1 MKKSNILTYIIYFAV
16 VAVIMVA
23 IFAMFNQKTEEKP
36 LTYDDMVA
44 KFKEFYVVEV
54 DSNGDGVIN
63 SLDVPQKV
71 RRVYGYIRNINKYTV
86 TIFETKEDWDNYF
99 DGNSRNNNGLE
110 AKIKTISLTY
120 EEYIEFFG
128 TNVGV
133 GNSLLY
139 TIKDELEA
147 QGVDST
153 FKTSTKSL
161 KQQSVFM
168 QYLPTIIVVVLA
180 IVAMFFLLRSQGGG
194 KMSGFGK
201 SKAVQT
207 TVKNVTF
214 NDVAGAE
221 EEKEELKEVVEYLR
235 NPLRFTQLG
244 AKIPRGV
251 LLVGPPGTGKTLL
264 AKAVAGEAGVPF
276 FSMSGSDFVELYVGV
291 GASRVRDLFEQAR
304 KTPAA
309 IIFIDEIDAVGRQ
322 RGAGLGGGHDER
334 EQTLNQLLVEMDGF
348 GTQSGIIVMAAT
360 NRPDILDSALLRPG
374 RFDRQITIGY
384 PDLEGREAILHV
396 HSKGKPF
403 EETVDMHKIAQT
415 TVGFTGADL
424 ANLLNEAALLA
435 ARNGKTLIGMTE
447 IEDAMIKVTVGTQKK
462 ARKMSERE
470 KRNTAVHEAGH
481 AILAHV
487 LETQDPVRQISII
500 PSGRA
505 LGYTLTPPTEDK
517 YSESKKEMQER
528 IAMMLGGRVAEQIV
542 FDDYTGG
549 ASNDILRATE
559 TARKMVTV
567 YGMSDELGTI
577 HFGSSHGSDEVF
589 LGRDFGSTPSY
600 SESTAAKIDAEIK
613 KIVTE
618 AYNLA
623 YSTIEKYREKLD
635 FITEFLLKYEI
646 MDDEQF
652 ALAMTEG
659 ATMEQVENLVT
670 EKKRRSEE
678 ENRRRAEKLEAE
690 RQQALEERRRLERE
704 LGLLDDEAEEIP
716 QIEDD
721 QEENAEEIQD
731 FEVIE
736 ETVEIDDSITEELD
750 NENEIKAL
758 ANNEEIIE
766 DDTDKNDT
774 QEN

>member
-1 MKKSNILTYIIYFAV
+1 MKKSNILTYIFYFV
-16 VAVIMVA
+16 IITVIMIA
-23 IFAMFNQKTEEKP
+23 IFAMFRQSNNEKP

-44 KFKEFYVVEV
+44 KFQEIVVTPV
-54 DSNGDGVIN
+54 DSNGDGEI
-63 SLDVPQKV
+63 DDEDIPEKT

-99 DGNSRNNNGLE
+99 DGNRRNDKELSQNV
-110 AKIKTISLTY
+110 KTVSLTY

-133 GNSLLY
+133 ANSLLY
-139 TIKDELEA
+139 TIKDKLDLE
-147 QGVDST
+147 GVDSS
-153 FKTSTKSL
+153 FKTSTKAL
-161 KQQSVFM
+161 KQQSAFM

-194 KMSGFGK
+194 KMGGFGK
-201 SKAVQT
+201 SKAVQST
-207 TVKNVTF
+207 IKNVTF
-214 NDVAGAE
+214 DDVAGAE

-235 NPLRFTQLG
+235 NPARFTQLG

-348 GTQSGIIVMAAT
+348 STQSGIIVMAAT

-374 RFDRQITIGY
+374 RFDRQVTIGY

-549 ASNDILRATE
+549 ASNDIMRATE

-567 YGMSDELGTI
+567 YGMSSELGTI
-577 HFGSSHGSDEVF
+577 HFGSNHGSDEVF
-589 LGRDFGSTPSY
+589 LGRDFSSTPSY
-600 SESTAAKIDAEIK
+600 SDSTAAKIDAEIK
-613 KIVTE
+613 KIVDD

-659 ATMEQVENLVT
+659 VTMEEVENLVT

-678 ENRRRAEKLEAE
+678 ENKRRAEKLEEEKRKAIE
-690 RQQALEERRRLERE
+690 EENRKKLEERRRLEKE
-704 LGLLDDEAEEIP
+704 LGLLDDEDEVF
-716 QIEDD
+716 QIS
-721 QEENAEEIQD
+721 
-731 FEVIE
+731 
-736 ETVEIDDSITEELD
+736 DSSSTALND
-750 NENEIKAL
+750 NEDLEQAEI
-758 ANNEEIIE
+758 EIIE
-766 DDTDKNDT
+766 NDESDDNNTSNS
-774 QEN
+774 

>member
-1 MKKSNILTYIIYFAV
+1 MKKSNIITYIFYFAIIAIIIV
-16 VAVIMVA
+16 S
-23 IFAMFNQKTEEKP
+23 IFAMFKQKKDDEV

-44 KFKEFYVVEV
+44 KFQEVVEVPV
-54 DSNGDGVIN
+54 DSNGDGVIDEN
-63 SLDVPQKV
+63 DVPEKA
-71 RRVYGYIRNINKYTV
+71 RRIYGYIRNINKYTV
-86 TIFETKEDWDNYF
+86 TIFESKEDWDNYF
-99 DGNSRNNNGLE
+99 DGNNRNNKGLAE
-110 AKIKTISLTY
+110 KIKTIELTY

-133 GNSLLY
+133 TNSLLY
-139 TIKDELEA
+139 SIRAELDA

-153 FKTSTKSL
+153 FKTSTKAL
-161 KQQSVFM
+161 KQQSAFM
-168 QYLPTIIVVVLA
+168 QYLPTIIVVILA

-201 SKAVQT
+201 SKAVQS

-214 NDVAGAE
+214 DDVAGAD

-348 GTQSGIIVMAAT
+348 GGHSGIIVMAAT

-462 ARKMSERE
+462 AKKMSERE

-517 YSESKKEMQER
+517 YSESKKEMEER
-528 IAMMLGGRVAEQIV
+528 IAMMLGGRVAEQVV
-542 FDDYTGG
+542 FGDYTGG
-549 ASNDILRATE
+549 ASNDIMRATE

-567 YGMSDELGTI
+567 YGMSEELGTI
-577 HFGSSHGSDEVF
+577 HFGSNHGSDEVF
-589 LGRDFGSTPSY
+589 LGRDFSTTPSY

-613 KIVTE
+613 RIIND
-618 AYNLA
+618 AYELA
-623 YSTIEKYREKLD
+623 YSTIEKYRDKLD

-659 ATMEQVENLVT
+659 VTMEQVENLVT

-678 ENRRRAEKLEAE
+678 ENRRRKEKLEEEKRKAF
-690 RQQALEERRRLERE
+690 EERRRLERE
-704 LGLLDDEAEEIP
+704 LGLLDDEDENEAVQLIEASDADEAESAEKTEQAINS
-716 QIEDD
+716 
-721 QEENAEEIQD
+721 QEQNINEQGPS
-731 FEVIE
+731 EVTDI
-736 ETVEIDDSITEELD
+736 
-750 NENEIKAL
+750 NEN
-758 ANNEEIIE
+758 NGE
-766 DDTDKNDT
+766 DDTTK
-774 QEN
+774 

>member
-1 MKKSNILTYIIYFAV
+1 MKKSNVITYIFYFIIITA
-16 VAVIMVA
+16 IMIA
-23 IFAMFNQKTEEKP
+23 IFAMFKQNNDEKP

-44 KFKEFYVVEV
+44 KFQEIVVTPV
-54 DSNGDGVIN
+54 DSNGDGVIDEN
-63 SLDVPQKV
+63 DVPEKT

-86 TIFETKEDWDNYF
+86 TIFEAKEDWDNYF
-99 DGNSRNNNGLE
+99 DGNSRNDKEL
-110 AKIKTISLTY
+110 AKKVKTITLTY

-133 GNSLLY
+133 SNSLLY
-139 TIKDELEA
+139 TIKDELDA
-147 QGVDST
+147 QGVDSS
-153 FKTSTKSL
+153 FKTSTKAL
-161 KQQSVFM
+161 KQQSAFM
-168 QYLPTIIVVVLA
+168 QYLPTIILV
-180 IVAMFFLLRSQGGG
+180 IVIGVSMFFLFRSQGGG
-194 KMSGFGK
+194 KMGGFGK
-201 SKAVQT
+201 SKAVQS

-214 NDVAGAE
+214 DDVAGAE

-235 NPLRFTQLG
+235 NPARFTQLG

-348 GTQSGIIVMAAT
+348 STQSGIIVMAAT

-374 RFDRQITIGY
+374 RFDRQVTIGY

-549 ASNDILRATE
+549 ASNDIMRATE

-567 YGMSDELGTI
+567 YGMSSELGTI
-577 HFGSSHGSDEVF
+577 HFGSNHGSDEVF
-589 LGRDFGSTPSY
+589 LGRDFSSTPSY
-600 SESTAAKIDAEIK
+600 SDSTASKIDAEIK
-613 KIVTE
+613 KIVDD

-678 ENRRRAEKLEAE
+678 ENKRRAERLEEEKRKAIE
-690 RQQALEERRRLERE
+690 EENRKKLEERRRLEKE
-704 LGLLDDEAEEIP
+704 LGLLDDEDEVLQIADSNDTDFNDEEDAE
-716 QIEDD
+716 QVD
-721 QEENAEEIQD
+721 A
-731 FEVIE
+731 
-736 ETVEIDDSITEELD
+736 
-750 NENEIKAL
+750 
-758 ANNEEIIE
+758 EIIE
-766 DDTDKNDT
+766 NVESDDDNTSSDN
-774 QEN
+774 

>member
-161 KQQSVFM
+161 KQQSVFV

-589 LGRDFGSTPSY
+589 LGRDFSSTPSY

>member
-1 MKKSNILTYIIYFAV
+1 MKKNNIKTYIIYFAIL
-16 VAVIMVA
+16 ATI
-23 IFAMFNQKTEEKP
+23 IFLIFTMFNQKSEEKA
-36 LTYDDMVA
+36 LTYDEMVSR
-44 KFKEFYVVEV
+44 FSEV
-54 DSNGDGVIN
+54 IEKPTDSNGDGVIDEN
-63 SLDVPQKV
+63 DTPLKV
-71 RRVYGYIRNINKYTV
+71 RRIYGYVRNINDYTV
-86 TIFETKEDWDNYF
+86 VLFESEEDWNKYF
-99 DGNSRNNNGLE
+99 DNNKKNDKELNG
-110 AKIKTISLTY
+110 KIQTVTLAD
-120 EEYIEFFG
+120 EEYIDFFG
-128 TNVGV
+128 TNTGYLT
-133 GNSLLY
+133 SKLY
-139 TIKDELEA
+139 SIEQGLKS

-153 FKTSTKSL
+153 FKTSTASVK
-161 KQQSVFM
+161 KQSVFM
-168 QYLPTIIVVVLA
+168 QYLPTIILVGIVL
-180 IVAMFFLLRSQGGG
+180 IAMFFLFRSQGNG

-214 NDVAGAE
+214 DDVAGAD

-235 NPLRFTQLG
+235 NPSRFTQLG

-348 GTQSGIIVMAAT
+348 GGHSGIIVMAAT

-374 RFDRQITIGY
+374 RFDRQVTIGY
-384 PDLEGREAILHV
+384 PDLEGREAILNV
-396 HSKGKPF
+396 HAKGKPF
-403 EETVDMHKIAQT
+403 EETVDMRKIAQT

-424 ANLLNEAALLA
+424 ANLLNESALLA

-462 ARKMSERE
+462 AKKMSERE

-517 YSESKKEMQER
+517 YSESKKEMKER

-549 ASNDILRATE
+549 ASNDIMRATE

-577 HFGSSHGSDEVF
+577 HFGSNHGSDEVF
-589 LGRDFGSTPSY
+589 LGRDFGSTPNY
-600 SESTAAKIDAEIK
+600 SESTASKIDAEIK
-613 KIVTE
+613 KIIKE
-618 AYNLA
+618 AYDLA
-623 YSTIEKYREKLD
+623 YSTVEKYREKLD
-635 FITEFLLKYEI
+635 FVTEFLLKYEI

-652 ALAMTEG
+652 ALAMTDG
-659 ATMEQVENLVT
+659 VTMEQVENLVT
-670 EKKRRSEE
+670 EKKKRSEE
-678 ENRRRAEKLEAE
+678 ENKRRKEKLEE
-690 RQQALEERRRLERE
+690 EKRKELEERRQLEE
-704 LGLLDDEAEEIP
+704 QLGLLDDEDENGL
-716 QIEDD
+716 IEGTTK
-721 QEENAEEIQD
+721 QD
-731 FEVIE
+731 SSF
-736 ETVEIDDSITEELD
+736 
-750 NENEIKAL
+750 NENENSL
-758 ANNEEIIE
+758 ENNDNTQNEELTSNFDNE
-766 DDTDKNDT
+766 TCGDNNDT
-774 QEN
+774 ETQQ